1 MENININFLAVVVAA
16 ISTFLIGGLWY
27 SPILFS
33 KAWMRENNFTEED
46 LKSHS
51 AARKFGVSFLMALIM
66 AVNLAAF
73 LGDKADV
80 TFGATAGFLT
90 GAGWVLTGIAVI
102 GVFENKSWRY
112 ILINGGYHTVAFTVM
127 GVILGAWH

>member
-1 MENININFLAVVVAA
+1 MENISINFWAVLVSA

-27 SPILFS
+27 SPILFG
-33 KAWMRENNFTEED
+33 KVWMKENGFTEED
-46 LKSHS
+46 VKNHS

-66 AVNLAAF
+66 AANLAAF
-73 LGDKADV
+73 LGDKADIA
-80 TFGATAGFLT
+80 FRATAGFLT

-112 ILINGGYHTVAFTVM
+112 ILINGGYHTIAFTIM
-127 GVILGAWH
+127 GVILGAWK